1 MLSFEETTEMYIWN
15 NVYYCVAAG
24 NKIRDVLL
32 DFDAAAFILPF
43 FLMFFL
49 LVVCIDFAD
58 WTCEKWNKIT
68 EYSNINIHKYTK

>member
-1 MLSFEETTEMYIWN
+1 MFIIVLLQETKYEMYYLTLMQLLSF
-15 NVYYCVAAG
+15 C
-24 NKIRDVLL
+24 L
-32 DFDAAAFILPF
+32 F